1 MPTEYKRLYRSRT
14 DQMFSGL
21 CGGLGQYIGI
31 DPTVVRALFA
41 LGSIFLFPAPIIIY
55 VALMLI
61 VPLEPEGSAVIGQPV
76 DPSIR

>member
-21 CGGLGQYIGI
+21 CGGLGQYLGI

-41 LGSIFLFPAPIIIY
+41 LGAIFLFPAPIIVY

-61 VPLEPEGSAVIGQPV
+61 VPLEPEGTTVIDQPV
-76 DPSIR
+76 DSSIR

>member
-41 LGSIFLFPAPIIIY
+41 LGAIFLFPAPIIVY

-61 VPLEPEGSAVIGQPV
+61 VPLEPEGSEVIGQPV
-76 DPSIR
+76 DPSIH